1 MKTKQTCK
9 LCDKQMVNLTRHMHM
24 VHEISLSNVREAANL
39 REFIHLCFLA
49 PIPVAKMTKLMKTRQ
64 QIEQY
69 MTFQT
74 ELSRKNMRIFKV
86 YFERY
91 QHSNHKLLIS
101 DVVKNRSST
110 CKNQTDVPIPK
121 TDATTN
127 IMKDDDESVIT
138 Q

>member
-9 LCDKQMVNLTRHMHM
+9 VCDKQMVNLTRHMHM
-24 VHEISLSNVREAANL
+24 VHDISLSNVREAANL

-49 PIPVAKMTKLMKTRQ
+49 PIPVAKLTKLMKTRQ
-64 QIEQY
+64 QIEKY
-69 MTFQT
+69 LTFET
-74 ELSRKNMRIFKV
+74 ELSRKNMKILKV

-91 QHSNHKLLIS
+91 QQSNHKLLLS

-110 CKNQTDVPIPK
+110 CKKETDVPIPK

-127 IMKDDDESVIT
+127 IMKDDESVIT